1 MPKFSI
7 IIPVY
12 NVAPYLRECLDS
24 VLAQSYEDWEVVAVD
39 DGSTDGSSEILRE
52 YESKDSRFTV
62 IRQGNAGVSAARNT
76 ALKIASGDY
85 LVYVDGDD
93 YLSDDYLRRLFKS
106 ACENGNPD
114 LMRLGGLRSLA
125 NDGSVRL
132 TTLKSVSGQS
142 AFDQFCSSILINA
155 SLCFLVYKRAAFLDV
170 RFPVDARYG
179 EDDIYML
186 RGLSRISSFTQTAV
200 DGYYYR
206 YQRTGAASRT
216 ITCLDMSVLFNHF
229 RTEIFGLFSNQGM
242 SDRLLSLYRAYIKKN
257 FFRVITKASR
267 RGSDEMRLS
276 LLCAIKD
283 LGPFDSDWNF
293 IYRWCLRQFLS
304 SGRWGR
310 FDGVVAIRRVA
321 SLPIRFLRHSR
332 KSVG

>member
-1 MPKFSI
+1 MSAKFSI

-24 VLAQSYEDWEVVAVD
+24 VLKQTCLDWEAICVD
-39 DGSTDGSSEILRE
+39 DGSTDDSGAILDE
-52 YESKDSRFTV
+52 YAAHDTRFQ
-62 IRQGNAGVSAARNT
+62 IIHQHNAGVSAARNT

-85 LVYVDGDD
+85 LVYIDGDD
-93 YLSDDYLRRLFKS
+93 YLSDDYLRRLFKA

-125 NDGSVRL
+125 NDGSVRR

-186 RGLSRISSFTQTAV
+186 RGLSRISSFTQTDV

-206 YQRTGAASRT
+206 YQRTGAT
-216 ITCLDMSVLFNHF
+216 V
-229 RTEIFGLFSNQGM
+229 
-242 SDRLLSLYRAYIKKN
+242 
-257 FFRVITKASR
+257 VI
-267 RGSDEMRLS
+267 
-276 LLCAIKD
+276 
-283 LGPFDSDWNF
+283 
-293 IYRWCLRQFLS
+293 
-304 SGRWGR
+304 
-310 FDGVVAIRRVA
+310 
-321 SLPIRFLRHSR
+321 
-332 KSVG
+332 VGYLHHGGCRSYFANGIP